1 MCIYLYHIPFI
12 YPLSHIPWFA
22 ESTITS
28 YSLCDCGYINNF
40 KNKGNKIK
48 YNKKKN
54 DENKRN
60 TRKRHQTATIHFCAN
75 GKGGKSAS
83 LL

>member
-1 MCIYLYHIPFI
+1 M
-12 YPLSHIPWFA
+12 
-22 ESTITS
+22 
-28 YSLCDCGYINNF
+28 
-40 KNKGNKIK
+40 K
-48 YNKKKN
+48 YNKKKKIK
-54 DENKRN
+54 NKRN